1 MKSVITKIDHGGNW
15 KGRDPQMLISS
26 VNVGGRQKGGVLSE
40 CLITLDLIGLG
51 CVSMK
56 AGPSTVKTRKIS
68 HDDDDRIR
76 SIISMYISAF

>member
-1 MKSVITKIDHGGNW
+1 
-15 KGRDPQMLISS
+15 
-26 VNVGGRQKGGVLSE
+26 
-40 CLITLDLIGLG
+40 
-51 CVSMK
+51 MK